1 MKNTQG
7 KEHPQGVFVQISMDK
22 IKVNAKTTTRIEKN
36 ITALLL
42 ERFTI
47 SRETS
52 DHYGN
57 ISYGGGI
64 YLRIKQQ

>member
-1 MKNTQG
+1 
-7 KEHPQGVFVQISMDK
+7 MDK
-22 IKVNAKTTTRIEKN
+22 IKVNAKTTTRIVKS

-64 YLRIKQQ
+64 YLRIKQQQ